1 MKRLAHAAR
10 VVLVGMAI
18 NLAGG
23 AGPASADN
31 HNHEVCH
38 PRSECVRGQVGAPR
52 KHCRRVQRPRVGY
65 DTAWD
70 LAHGHDLLLRAL
82 APSSRE
88 RGCGTTWDLTHVR
101 DLTRKFWLQEA
112 FVHESFGRCK
122 LSGTCRALG
131 LVDAE
136 FEVCRP
142 PKGG

>member
-1 MKRLAHAAR
+1 
-10 VVLVGMAI
+10 
-18 NLAGG
+18 
-23 AGPASADN
+23 
-31 HNHEVCH
+31 
-38 PRSECVRGQVGAPR
+38 
-52 KHCRRVQRPRVGY
+52 VQRPRAGY

-70 LAHGHDLLLRAL
+70 LAHGRDLLLRDL
-82 APSSRE
+82 APFSRE

-131 LVDAE
+131 LFDAE